1 MSKTEK
7 AENKFKVFVKEHKKD
22 IIITFG
28 TAVGIVLTGLG
39 ISEAINAEPQK
50 YSSKWFTN
58 ASDELLDTEREVVRK
73 QFCSAGEDLPLAV
86 RSENLLHTFDKV
98 MSERA
103 WDGKEPGFP
112 VHREH
117 GWYLPNDD

>member
-7 AENKFKVFVKEHKKD
+7 SENRFKVFLKEHKKG
-22 IIITFG
+22 I
-28 TAVGIVLTGLG
+28 AVTCTTIGFALTGLG
-39 ISEAINAEPQK
+39 ISKALGIEPKK
-50 YSSKWFTN
+50 YSSKWFAN
-58 ASDELLDTEREVVRK
+58 ASDELLAKEREVVRK
-73 QFCSAGEDLPLAV
+73 QFCSAGDDFSLAV
-86 RSENLLHTFDKV
+86 HLESLLNTFDKV
-98 MSERA
+98 MRARA